1 MIARDTGRTVK
12 VGLEVYDKDGRK
24 VGYVDQVSDAQG
36 WMQVEALGLGLQ
48 RLWIPYRLIK
58 SVDGGE
64 VIVTLTKAELRAGCA
79 NPPARNTEVVHR
91 DGRVIA
97 VTYEAGGR
105 PGIMAIVGRGSGI
118 AQIGPFRLR
127 GFIGWLFWL
136 TYHILILD
144 TIRAR
149 FTALIN
155 WAALFLFR
163 EPPLRLDVSAKRRE
177 APD

>member
-1 MIARDTGRTVK
+1 MSIRTLASWRSS
-12 VGLEVYDKDGRK
+12 G
-24 VGYVDQVSDAQG
+24 A
-36 WMQVEALGLGLQ
+36 A
-48 RLWIPYRLIK
+48 
-58 SVDGGE
+58 
-64 VIVTLTKAELRAGCA
+64 
-79 NPPARNTEVVHR
+79 
-91 DGRVIA
+91 
-97 VTYEAGGR
+97 
-105 PGIMAIVGRGSGI
+105 RGS
-118 AQIGPFRLR
+118 QIGPFRLR

-163 EPPLRLDVSAKRRE
+163 EPPLRLDVSAERRQ

>member
-1 MIARDTGRTVK
+1 MLARPAIEEGEYVAKAIHGMMLDR
-12 VGLEVYDKDGRK
+12 EPEPFVYKD
-24 VGYVDQVSDAQG
+24 
-36 WMQVEALGLGLQ
+36 
-48 RLWIPYRLIK
+48 
-58 SVDGGE
+58 
-64 VIVTLTKAELRAGCA
+64 
-79 NPPARNTEVVHR
+79 
-91 DGRVIA
+91 
-97 VTYEAGGR
+97 

-149 FTALIN
+149 FTVLIN

-163 EPPLRLDVSAKRRE
+163 EPPLRLDVSAKRRQ